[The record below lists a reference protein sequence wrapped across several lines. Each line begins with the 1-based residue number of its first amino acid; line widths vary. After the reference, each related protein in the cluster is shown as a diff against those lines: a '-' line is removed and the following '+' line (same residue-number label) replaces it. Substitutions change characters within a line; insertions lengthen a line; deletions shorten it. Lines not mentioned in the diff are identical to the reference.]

1 MPPTPFRQS
10 IHDLL
15 AGLPTRKL
23 EALKQLFWS
32 ELNYERANAP
42 LSMRDWP
49 EGIFA
54 LLADAPCSTPS
65 AKSMCATT

>member
-42 LSMRDWP
+42 LSMRD
-49 EGIFA
+49 
-54 LLADAPCSTPS
+54 
-65 AKSMCATT
+65 